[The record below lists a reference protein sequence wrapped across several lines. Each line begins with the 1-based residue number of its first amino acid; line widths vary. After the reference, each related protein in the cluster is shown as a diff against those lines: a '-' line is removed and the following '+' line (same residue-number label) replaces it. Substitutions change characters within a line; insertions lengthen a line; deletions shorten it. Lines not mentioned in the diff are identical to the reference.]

1 MDFTGRGLPPI
12 FTSWSS
18 VPVIIEP
25 FSQDAALPN
34 PLVACVPSTEFSEA
48 YPKVYKE
55 YEEMLEAKA
64 AAKKKP
70 KKKKD
75 KENVAPK
82 ETKAKAKKNVKKQ
95 PTMDAFIR
103 KEIPKEVEYERP
115 LSWWSKQVSI
125 E

>member
-1 MDFTGRGLPPI
+1 
-12 FTSWSS
+12 
-18 VPVIIEP
+18 
-25 FSQDAALPN
+25 
-34 PLVACVPSTEFSEA
+34 
-48 YPKVYKE
+48 
-55 YEEMLEAKA
+55 MLEAKA